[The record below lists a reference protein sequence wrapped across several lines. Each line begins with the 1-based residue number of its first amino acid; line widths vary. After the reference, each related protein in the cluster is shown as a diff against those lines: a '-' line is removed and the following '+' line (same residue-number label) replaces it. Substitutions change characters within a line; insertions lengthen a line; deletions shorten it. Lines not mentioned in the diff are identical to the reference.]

1 MHIQVKQH
9 GKRRILGLL
18 DIYGFENLPVNGF
31 EQLIIN
37 YCNEKL
43 QHYVTEIVVK
53 EEQEVYM
60 QEGLEWS
67 PILFPDNLAVCDL
80 IEKVQHPNK
89 KFNDKNYFKIKHL
102 FIF

>member
-1 MHIQVKQH
+1 MQVKQH
-9 GKRRILGLL
+9 GKRRILSIL
-18 DIYGFENLPVNGF
+18 DIYGFENLPTNGF
-31 EQLIIN
+31 EQLVIN

-43 QHYVTEIVVK
+43 QHFVTEIIVK

-80 IEKVQHPNK
+80 IEKVLLTLNL
-89 KFNDKNYFKIKHL
+89 I
-102 FIF
+102 I